1 MLSGMVLLLSAVCAR
16 RFGCCALA
24 LLLDGN
30 LEDRAVG
37 GTDYKAF
44 VVGQVTAVAVGFCA
58 AAVQQ
63 GVFEGLAVEQR
74 PQAID
79 DLDFGDAF
87 FVFLHGVSPSGLC
100 ALLI

>member
-1 MLSGMVLLLSAVCAR
+1 MLLGMVLLLSAVCAR
-16 RFGCCALA
+16 RFGCCVSA

-30 LEDRAVG
+30 LEDRTIG
-37 GTDYKAF
+37 GSDYKAF
-44 VVGQVTAVAVGFCA
+44 VVGQVTAIAVGFCA

-79 DLDFGDAF
+79 YLGFGDAF
-87 FVFLHGVSPSGLC
+87 FVFVYGASPSGLC